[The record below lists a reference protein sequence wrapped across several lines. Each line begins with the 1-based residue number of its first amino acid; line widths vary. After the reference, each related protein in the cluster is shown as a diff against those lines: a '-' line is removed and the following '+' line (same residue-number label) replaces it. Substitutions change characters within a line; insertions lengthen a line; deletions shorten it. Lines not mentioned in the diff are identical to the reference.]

1 MNKYLLV
8 AAFAAIL
15 LAGCTPAVARRPF
28 TETEQ
33 QWYDYVK
40 ANYPAWNPE
49 PTLPQAYQPTL
60 PADTAP
66 VLTPPSLEPIPATPE
81 APMSD
86 LVFEEKAGVLDS
98 GVEPAATEVVP
109 VEKPEPA
116 AATEVKTETETPAE
130 TPAATEAKAPSET
143 SAAIEVKTPAE
154 TPAAQPADSAKP
166 ALPTEYVVQKG
177 DMLGGIAQ
185 KFYGRASLWTVI
197 EKANQAALKG
207 SSTVRPGMKLVIP
220 AL

>member
-1 MNKYLLV
+1 MNKYLLA

-15 LAGCTPAVARRPF
+15 LAGCAPAVARRPF

-66 VLTPPSLEPIPATPE
+66 VLTPPTLEPLPATPE

-98 GVEPAATEVVP
+98 GVEPAAAEVVP

-116 AATEVKTETETPAE
+116 AATEVKAESGTPAE
-130 TPAATEAKAPSET
+130 APAAT
-143 SAAIEVKTPAE
+143 EVKTPAE
-154 TPAAQPADSAKP
+154 TPAATELKTTAETAAQPADSTKP
-166 ALPTEYVVQKG
+166 ALPTEYVVQRG

-197 EKANQAALKG
+197 EKANQATLKG

>member
-1 MNKYLLV
+1 MNKYLL
-8 AAFAAIL
+8 AAASAAIL
-15 LAGCTPAVARRPF
+15 LAGCTPQVARRPF

-60 PADTAP
+60 PANTAP
-66 VLTPPSLEPIPATPE
+66 VLTAPSISAEPLPVAPE

-86 LVFEEKAGVLDS
+86 LVFEEEVAVVGVA
-98 GVEPAATEVVP
+98 VEPAPENVIP
-109 VEKPEPA
+109 VEKAEPA
-116 AATEVKTETETPAE
+116 AVET
-130 TPAATEAKAPSET
+130 TEAKPADG
-143 SAAIEVKTPAE
+143 AEVKPAAE
-154 TPAAQPADSAKP
+154 APAAAAAEVKAPAAAEAQPAAAAKT

-197 EKANQAALKG
+197 ANANQAALKG
-207 SSTVRPGMKLVIP
+207 SSTVRPGMKLIIP